1 MPSAQPGANRDVRSE
16 APFKRR
22 EISDVSQLAS
32 GNTSS
37 GVRTRRSASARGDP
51 PDAPDADLDAGKNL
65 RLHPRSCIAA
75 TMTTIW
81 RPHPLNEPVI
91 PVKEEVP
98 DDDVPDVKVEP
109 PADDDPA
116 DDDDEKKTDLEGKE
130 PDVLVCPITPE
141 AEPAPVLALDVQP
154 RKSKKRT
161 RGKPSEAARA
171 RKNAKENKRKRA
183 KFKKNGG
190 VRPDGTPY
198 PTRNDRKKKSK
209 TRREA
214 EARAA
219 VRAVVS
225 HRTSVPAEI
234 GQLTSL
240 RELDLGRNELTSV
253 PAANAS
259 S

>member
-1 MPSAQPGANRDVRSE
+1 MSARSQQDVRSE

-32 GNTSS
+32 GNASS

-51 PDAPDADLDAGKNL
+51 PDAPDADLDAGKNQ

-98 DDDVPDVKVEP
+98 DDDVLDVKVKP

-141 AEPAPVLALDVQP
+141 AEPAPVLALDVP
-154 RKSKKRT
+154 PAPPVKS
-161 RGKPSEAARA
+161 ARA
-171 RKNAKENKRKRA
+171 RKNAKRRA
-183 KFKKNGG
+183 REKEKVEAQRIDGG
-190 VRPDGTPY
+190 ECSGV
-198 PTRNDRKKKSK
+198 TRNDRKKKTK

-225 HRTSVPAEI
+225 PDERAGGDLAAHVAE
-234 GQLTSL
+234 GVGPPPQ
-240 RELDLGRNELTSV
+240 
-253 PAANAS
+253 
-259 S
+259 

>member
-1 MPSAQPGANRDVRSE
+1 MPSAQPTANRDVRSK

-51 PDAPDADLDAGKNL
+51 PDAPDADLDAGTHQ

-98 DDDVPDVKVEP
+98 DDDVLDVKVKP

-141 AEPAPVLALDVQP
+141 AEPDPVLALGAQP

-171 RKNAKENKRKRA
+171 RKNARKNKRKRA
-183 KFKKNGG
+183 RLDGG
-190 VRPDGTPY
+190 VRPDGTPR
-198 PTRNDRKKKSK
+198 PTRNDRKKKTK

-240 RELDLGRNELTSV
+240 RELDLRRNELTSV

>member
-1 MPSAQPGANRDVRSE
+1 M
-16 APFKRR
+16 
-22 EISDVSQLAS
+22 
-32 GNTSS
+32 
-37 GVRTRRSASARGDP
+37 RTRRSASARGDP
-51 PDAPDADLDAGKNL
+51 PDAPDADLDAGKNQH
-65 RLHPRSCIAA
+65 LHPRSCIAA

-91 PVKEEVP
+91 SVKEEVP

-141 AEPAPVLALDVQP
+141 AEPAPVLAPDALP

-171 RKNAKENKRKRA
+171 RKNARKNKRKRA
-183 KFKKNGG
+183 RLDGG
-190 VRPDGTPY
+190 VRPDGTPR
-198 PTRNDRKKKSK
+198 PTRNDRKKKTK

-225 HRTSVPAEI
+225 PDERAGGDLAAHVAE
-234 GQLTSL
+234 GVGPPPQ
-240 RELDLGRNELTSV
+240 
-253 PAANAS
+253 
-259 S
+259 

>member
-1 MPSAQPGANRDVRSE
+1 MSARSQRDVRSE

-37 GVRTRRSASARGDP
+37 GVRTRRSASARGDR

-98 DDDVPDVKVEP
+98 DDDVLDVKVKP

-141 AEPAPVLALDVQP
+141 AEPAPVLALDVPP

-161 RGKPSEAARA
+161 RGKLSEAARA
-171 RKNAKENKRKRA
+171 KKKKKSQARAKAKRKRID
-183 KFKKNGG
+183 GG
-190 VRPDGTPY
+190 VRPDGTPR
-198 PTRNDRKKKSK
+198 PTRNDRKKKTK

-225 HRTSVPAEI
+225 PDERAGGDLAAHVAE
-234 GQLTSL
+234 GVGPPPQ
-240 RELDLGRNELTSV
+240 
-253 PAANAS
+253 
-259 S
+259 

>member
-1 MPSAQPGANRDVRSE
+1 MSARSQQDVRSE

-32 GNTSS
+32 GNASS

-51 PDAPDADLDAGKNL
+51 PDAPDADLDAGKNQ

-98 DDDVPDVKVEP
+98 DDDVLDVKVKP

-116 DDDDEKKTDLEGKE
+116 DDDGEKKTDLEGKE
-130 PDVLVCPITPE
+130 PDVLVCPIKPE
-141 AEPAPVLALDVQP
+141 AEPAPVLALDVP
-154 RKSKKRT
+154 PAPPVKS
-161 RGKPSEAARA
+161 ARA
-171 RKNAKENKRKRA
+171 RKNAKRRA
-183 KFKKNGG
+183 REKEKVEAQRIDGG
-190 VRPDGTPY
+190 ECSGV
-198 PTRNDRKKKSK
+198 TRNDRKKKTRK
-209 TRREA
+209 RREA

-225 HRTSVPAEI
+225 PDERAGGDLAAHVAE
-234 GQLTSL
+234 GVGPPPQ
-240 RELDLGRNELTSV
+240 
-253 PAANAS
+253 
-259 S
+259 

>member
-1 MPSAQPGANRDVRSE
+1 
-16 APFKRR
+16 
-22 EISDVSQLAS
+22 VSQLAS

-51 PDAPDADLDAGKNL
+51 PDAPDADLDAGTHQ

-98 DDDVPDVKVEP
+98 DDDVLDVKVKP

-141 AEPAPVLALDVQP
+141 AEPDPVLALGAQP

-171 RKNAKENKRKRA
+171 RKNARKNKRKRA
-183 KFKKNGG
+183 RLDGG
-190 VRPDGTPY
+190 VRPDGTPR
-198 PTRNDRKKKSK
+198 PTRNDRKKKTK

-240 RELDLGRNELTSV
+240 RELDLRRNELTSV